1 MQPALEIGAA
11 RPENAARVHCGKA
24 LRGQH
29 MADLKIEARQ
39 LSKHYGSLVAVDQ
52 LSFEV
57 GAGEVLGFLGPNG
70 AGKSTTMK
78 MLTGFLAPTSG
89 TALINGHDIVDDSLA
104 ARRCIGYLPEG
115 APSYGE
121 MSVRAFLQFVA
132 RARGFAGRAAVTAAG
147 AATERLNLEGV
158 TEQPIETLSKGF
170 KRRVGLAQSIIHDPQ
185 VLIMDEPTDGLDPNQ
200 KHEVRR
206 LIRDM
211 SEDKIIVISTHLL
224 EEVHALCNRAMII
237 SGGRLLVDDTPAG
250 LIARSRYHEAV
261 TLVVEQPERVASVL
275 SELPEARKVELREG
289 ELTVFPAPGR
299 RLLEVITEAVRAH
312 GWAVSELRL
321 EAGRL
326 DEVFRQITREE
337 VS

>member
-1 MQPALEIGAA
+1 MD
-11 RPENAARVHCGKA
+11 
-24 LRGQH
+24 
-29 MADLKIEARQ
+29 DLKIEARR
-39 LSKHYGSLVAVDQ
+39 LCKNYGNLVAVDQ

-57 GAGEVLGFLGPNG
+57 GTGEVLGFLGPNG

-89 TALINGHDIVDDSLA
+89 TALINGHDIVTDSLA

-121 MSVRAFLQFVA
+121 MTVRAFLEFVA
-132 RARGFAGRAAVTAAG
+132 RARGYSGRSALQAAG
-147 AATERLNLEGV
+147 AAIERLNLSGV
-158 TEQPIETLSKGF
+158 VEQTIETLSKGF

-185 VLIMDEPTDGLDPNQ
+185 VLILDEPTDGLDPNQ

-211 SEDKIIVISTHLL
+211 AKEKIIIISTHLL

-237 SGGRLLVDDTPAG
+237 SDGRLLVDDTPAG
-250 LIARSRYHEAV
+250 LTARSRYHDAV

-275 SELPEARKVELREG
+275 SELPQARKVELREG
-289 ELTVFPAPGR
+289 ELTVFPAPDQQ
-299 RLLEVITEAVRAH
+299 LFEVISEAVREH
-312 GWAVSELRL
+312 RWAVSELRL

-326 DEVFRQITREE
+326 DEVFRQITRGE